1 MKDKVNVSV
10 IMGVYNGA
18 ATLNEA
24 IQSIVNQ
31 TLKDWELIICN
42 DCSTDSTK
50 KLIKNWMEKEP
61 RIHYLENSENLRL
74 AASLNRCIEAASG
87 IYI

>member
-1 MKDKVNVSV
+1 MKDKVKVSV

-42 DCSTDSTK
+42 DCSTDSTE
-50 KLIKNWMEKEP
+50 KLIKNCMHKEQ
-61 RIHYLENSENLRL
+61 Y
-74 AASLNRCIEAASG
+74 
-87 IYI
+87 